1 MIKYRDWEEE
11 RIKLQLMQGSTAQNN
26 LDSTFDNGDGP
37 GEKHLNP
44 NEELY
49 GAGTPQ

>member
-1 MIKYRDWEEE
+1 MIKYRDWEED
-11 RIKLQLMQGSTAQNN
+11 RIKLQLMQGSSAQNN

-37 GEKHLNP
+37 GDKYLYP

-49 GAGTPQ
+49 GAGTP